1 MITKIELS
9 NFKRFRE
16 TSVTLSPA
24 TTTLLVGANNQGKS
38 TLLHA
43 LALWQF
49 AKTVM
54 TFYKGERA
62 ILQGI
67 NCDGYGVSFDEF
79 TPLNIPSFRHLW
91 TNLKSSG
98 SYSLK
103 IKVFWNDDH
112 GMEKYLQIGF
122 SLNLAL
128 LYMKSLDTNLVMG
141 DKTPNIAYLPTF
153 AGISNK
159 EQWYAKAQ
167 RDMMIGK
174 GLAGSVL
181 RNQIMT
187 LFNENEKIRNE
198 RRDARGNLSR
208 ADREYIIE
216 TDSYE
221 ILNRVL
227 QRTFKGVLYT
237 KPFNPE
243 FNTTIQVNFKKGKY
257 VGNRFEPLRE
267 YEERDI
273 MVEGSGFLQWLSVY
287 TFALSKNIDVLLLDE
302 PDAHLHASLQGTLI
316 KELDDISRKNNKQ
329 VLLATH
335 SPEVIKSFD
344 YERILYVEG
353 TSIRYMSDKSCKVK
367 VLSGIGTEYFPLIEE
382 ITSKKRLLLVENDS
396 DARYL
401 QIFCDKVGHWPADNI
416 AVWPRADKFTERI
429 HLYEYLRMQI
439 PDIKCLSLNDRDNHE
454 YNDITERLHIKSSS
468 DIINGT
474 SVFLKRMWR
483 RHEMESYLL
492 CPPAIRRMIIANNQ
506 GKTEA
511 EVTTELSDF
520 VQNALGIVI
529 NESTYRNSE
538 RTPQIA
544 PLFDLDAKTILHP
557 ILNHFHINKYKL
569 AEEIR
574 LDEMHEDVICLCRE
588 IIGLIDRHEST
599 E

>member
-1 MITKIELS
+1 MITKIELA
-9 NFKRFRE
+9 NFKRFRN
-16 TSVTLSPA
+16 TSISLCPA

-54 TFYKGERA
+54 MFYKGERA
-62 ILQGI
+62 ILQGA
-67 NCDGYGVSFDEF
+67 NCDGYGVSFEEF

-91 TNLKSSG
+91 TNLKSTG

-103 IKVFWNDDH
+103 IKVFWNDDD
-112 GMEKYLQIGF
+112 GIEKYLQIGF

-187 LFNENEKIRNE
+187 LYNANEKIRNE
-198 RRDARGNLSR
+198 RRDARGKLSK
-208 ADREYIIE
+208 ADLEYIIE
-216 TDSYE
+216 NDPYE

-243 FNTTIQVNFKKGKY
+243 FNTTIQINFKKGQY
-257 VGNRFEPLRE
+257 IGNRFDPLRE
-267 YEERDI
+267 FEERDI

-316 KELDDISRKNNKQ
+316 KELDNISQRNNKQ

-344 YERILYVEG
+344 HERIIYIEG
-353 TSIRYMSDKSCKVK
+353 TSIRYMSDKTCKVK

-382 ITSKKRLLLVENDS
+382 ITKKKRLLLVENDS

-401 QIFCDKVGHWPADNI
+401 EIFCNKVGQWPADNL
-416 AVWPRADKFTERI
+416 AVWPRADKYTERI
-429 HLYEYLRMQI
+429 HLYEYLRTQI
-439 PDIKCLSLNDRDNHE
+439 PEIKCLSLNDRDYHE
-454 YNDITERLHIKSSS
+454 YNDITATLHIKSST
-468 DIINGT
+468 DIRHGT

-492 CPPAIRRMIIANNQ
+492 CPPAIRRMILAKNP
-506 GKTEA
+506 GKIEA
-511 EVTTELSDF
+511 EVTTEISNF
-520 VQNALGIVI
+520 VQNTLGIVI
-529 NESTYRNSE
+529 NEDAYRNSE
-538 RTPQIA
+538 RTPEIA
-544 PLFDLDAKTILHP
+544 PLFDLDAKSILHP
-557 ILNHFHINKYKL
+557 ILKKFDINKYKL
-569 AEEIR
+569 AAEIR
-574 LDEMHEDVICLCRE
+574 LEEMHEDVICLCNE
-588 IIGLIDRHEST
+588 IISL
-599 E
+599 

>member
-1 MITKIELS
+1 MITKVELS
-9 NFKRFRE
+9 NFKRFAQA
-16 TSVTLSPA
+16 SITLKPA
-24 TTTLLVGANNQGKS
+24 STTLLVGANNLGKS

-62 ILQGI
+62 IIQGV
-67 NCDGYGVSFDEF
+67 NCDGYGVSFEEF

-91 TNLKSSG
+91 TNLKSIG

-103 IKVFWNDDH
+103 IKVFWEDDH
-112 GMEKYLQIGF
+112 GTEKFLQIGF

-128 LYMKSLDTNLVMG
+128 LYIKSLDSNLVEG

-159 EQWYAKAQ
+159 EQWYSKAQ

-187 LFNENEKIRNE
+187 LYNENEKIRDE
-198 RRDARGNLSR
+198 RRNARGKLSK
-208 ADREYIIE
+208 ADLEYIIE
-216 TDSYE
+216 NDPYE

-243 FNTTIQVNFKKGKY
+243 FNTTIQVNFKKGNY
-257 VGNRFEPLRE
+257 NGNRFDPLRD

-316 KELDDISRKNNKQ
+316 KELDDISKKNNKQ
-329 VLLATH
+329 ILLATH
-335 SPEVIKSFD
+335 SPEVIKTFD
-344 YERILYVEG
+344 YERIMYIDG
-353 TSIRYMSDKSCKVK
+353 TRIHYMSDNKSKVK

-382 ITSKKRLLLVENDS
+382 ITHKRRLLLVENNSDS
-396 DARYL
+396 TYL
-401 QIFCDKVGHWPADNI
+401 QKFCNKIGQWPANNI
-416 AVWPRADKFTERI
+416 AVWPRADKYTERV
-429 HLYEYLRMQI
+429 HLYEYLRTQI
-439 PDIKCLSLNDRDNHE
+439 PDIKCISLNDKDLHA
-454 YNDITERLHIKSSS
+454 YKDITKKLHIKSSP
-468 DIINGT
+468 DINNGN

-483 RHEMESYLL
+483 RHEIESYLL
-492 CPPAIRRMIIANNQ
+492 CPPAIRRLIIANNP
-506 GKTEA
+506 GMTEDEA
-511 EVTTELSDF
+511 RTQLLEF
-520 VQNALGIVI
+520 VQNNNGIVI
-529 NESTYRNSE
+529 NEPAYRNSDK
-538 RTPQIA
+538 TDDIA
-544 PLFDLDAKTILHP
+544 SLFELDAKSLLHP
-557 ILNHFHINKYKL
+557 ILAHFNINKYKL

-574 LDEMHEDVICLCRE
+574 PEEMHEDVICLCQE
-588 IIGLIDRHEST
+588 IMSL
-599 E
+599 

>member
-9 NFKRFRE
+9 NFKRFRNA
-16 TSVTLSPA
+16 SITLCPA

-62 ILQGI
+62 ILQGV
-67 NCDGYGVSFDEF
+67 NCDGYGVSFEEF

-91 TNLKSSG
+91 TNLKSIG

-112 GMEKYLQIGF
+112 GIEKYLQIGF

-128 LYMKSLDTNLVMG
+128 LYMKRLDTNLVEG

-181 RNQIMT
+181 RNQIMS
-187 LFNENEKIRNE
+187 LYNENEKIRNE
-198 RRDARGNLSR
+198 CRDARGKLSK
-208 ADREYIIE
+208 ADLEYIIE
-216 TDSYE
+216 NDPYE

-227 QRTFKGVLYT
+227 QRTFKGILYT

-257 VGNRFEPLRE
+257 IGNRFDPLRD

-316 KELDDISRKNNKQ
+316 KKLDDISQRNNKQ

-344 YERILYVEG
+344 YERIIYIEG

-382 ITSKKRLLLVENDS
+382 ITSKKRLLLVENAS

-401 QIFCDKVGHWPADNI
+401 QIFCNKIGQWPADNI
-416 AVWPRADKFTERI
+416 AVWPRADKYTERI
-429 HLYEYLRMQI
+429 YLYEYLRTQI
-439 PDIKCLSLNDRDNHE
+439 PEIKCLSLNDRDNHE
-454 YNDITERLHIKSSS
+454 YNDITKKLHIKSSS
-468 DIINGT
+468 DITNDT

-492 CPPAIRRMIIANNQ
+492 CPPAIRRMIIAKNPE
-506 GKTEA
+506 KTEV
-511 EVTTELSDF
+511 EVSTELSDF
-520 VQNALGIVI
+520 VQNNLGIVI
-529 NESTYRNSE
+529 NEPTHRNSD
-538 RTPQIA
+538 RTPEIA
-544 PLFDLDAKTILHP
+544 PLFDLDAKSLLHP
-557 ILNHFHINKYKL
+557 ILKRFHINKYKL
-569 AEEIR
+569 AEEIH

-588 IIGLIDRHEST
+588 IMSL
-599 E
+599 